1 MERHFHHD
9 LHALQDRLGEMAG
22 RAETALSKAIDAL
35 KRRDT
40 ALARDVM
47 TEDVEIDRIELEVE
61 RRCLDFLGLQQPV
74 ARDLRFLVASIRV
87 SNFLERIGDHA
98 VNIAQ
103 SAVKIAGMPP
113 GTVPEDVTS
122 MGTRTIAMLRDS
134 VSAWLEHDAP
144 LARSVCES
152 DAEVDTLKAQI
163 FARFSSLMVHDPE
176 IVPRALEMVLASRN
190 LERVADLATNIAE
203 EAIFVAEARVI
214 KHHADDARDAAIG
227 RGSSEP
233 SDAR

>member
-22 RAETALSKAIDAL
+22 RTETALSKALESL
-35 KRRDT
+35 KRREP
-40 ALARDVM
+40 ALAREVVS
-47 TEDVEIDRIELEVE
+47 EDFAIDKIELEVE

-103 SAVKIAGMPP
+103 NAIKLADMPAGK
-113 GTVPEDVTS
+113 GPEDITA
-122 MGTRTIAMLRDS
+122 MGERTVMMLRNS
-134 VSAWLEHDAP
+134 VSAWQDHDAS
-144 LARSVCES
+144 LAKRVCET
-152 DAEVDTLKAQI
+152 DAEIDTLKAQI
-163 FARFSSLMVHDPE
+163 FAKFSSLMVHEPAT
-176 IVPRALEMVLASRN
+176 VPRALELVLASRN

-203 EAIFVAEARVI
+203 ETIFVAEARVI
-214 KHHADDARDAAIG
+214 KHHADDARVDATTG
-227 RGSSEP
+227 RESS
-233 SDAR
+233 AR